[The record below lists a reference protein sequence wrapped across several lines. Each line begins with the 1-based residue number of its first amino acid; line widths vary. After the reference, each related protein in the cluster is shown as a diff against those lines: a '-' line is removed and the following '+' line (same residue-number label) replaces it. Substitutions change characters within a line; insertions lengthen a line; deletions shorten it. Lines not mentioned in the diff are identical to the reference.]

1 MESLRLMWAVMVREM
16 RILWKNP
23 IYGFCMVV
31 FPIMVVAFFTSMM
44 EAGAPEDLPIGIVDA
59 DNTTT
64 TRTLARRLDAFQST
78 KIVDAYPTVAEARH
92 AVQRNEIFGFL
103 YFPKGTTEK
112 LMAGRQPTISYYYS
126 MAAKMSGSLVMKD
139 LKVIST
145 LGSAA
150 LGQATLRARGAT
162 DAQIQTFLQP
172 IAIDL
177 HMVANPWSN
186 YNVYLSTVFVP
197 GIIMLFVFLITA
209 YSIGT
214 ELKFQRSREWVET
227 AGGNMLIAIL
237 GKFLPQTLIW
247 LAVFLGFEYYF
258 YGVVH
263 FPYEGGAW
271 QMVLL
276 AFMAVGAS
284 QGFGVFAFGLMPSL
298 RMSMSIC
305 SLWAV
310 LSLSMAGS
318 AFPVMGMDTPLQS
331 LSWLFPLRHYY
342 MVYQISV
349 FNGYPLLES
358 WFHFAALAAFM
369 LLPWLVVGKIKNAML
384 NYVYIP

>member
-1 MESLRLMWAVMVREM
+1 MIREM
-16 RILWKNP
+16 RILWKNH

-31 FPIMVVAFFTSMM
+31 FPIVIAAFFTSVL
-44 EAGAPEDLPIGIVDA
+44 EIGVPTDVPIGIVDA

-64 TRTLARRLDAFQST
+64 TRSLARRLDAFQVT

-92 AVQRNEIFGFL
+92 AVQRDEILGFI
-103 YFPKGTTEK
+103 YFPKGITEE
-112 LMAGRQPTISYYYS
+112 LMAGRQPTVSYYYS
-126 MAAKMSGSLVMKD
+126 MASKMSGALVMRD
-139 LKVIST
+139 LRVISS

-150 LGQATLRARGAT
+150 VGQATLRARGAT
-162 DAQIQTFLQP
+162 DDQIQTFLQP
-172 IAIDL
+172 IAVDL
-177 HMVANPWSN
+177 HMIANPWSN
-186 YNVYLSTVFVP
+186 YNVYLSTTFVP
-197 GIIMLFVFLITA
+197 GIILLFIFLITA

-214 ELKFQRSREWVET
+214 ELKFKRSKEWVET
-227 AGGNMLIAIL
+227 AGGNMLIALI

-258 YGVVH
+258 YGFMH

-276 AFMAVGAS
+276 AAMAVLAA
-284 QGFGVFAFGLMPSL
+284 QGFGVFVFGLIPSL

-318 AFPVMGMDTPLQS
+318 AFPVMGMDGPLQS

-342 MVYQISV
+342 MIYQISV
-349 FNGYPLLES
+349 FNGFPLLES

-369 LLPWLVVGKIKNAML
+369 LLPWIVIGKIKNAML

>member
-1 MESLRLMWAVMVREM
+1 MVREM

-92 AVQRNEIFGFL
+92 AMQRNEIFGFL

-150 LGQATLRARGAT
+150 LGQATLRACGAT

-227 AGGNMLIAIL
+227 AGGNILIAIL

>member
-1 MESLRLMWAVMVREM
+1 MVREM

-44 EAGAPEDLPIGIVDA
+44 EVGVPEDLPIGIVDA

-150 LGQATLRARGAT
+150 VGQATLRARGAT

>member
-1 MESLRLMWAVMVREM
+1 MVREM

-92 AVQRNEIFGFL
+92 AMQRNEIFGFL

-150 LGQATLRARGAT
+150 VGQATLRARGAT

>member
-1 MESLRLMWAVMVREM
+1 MVREM

-44 EAGAPEDLPIGIVDA
+44 EVGVPEDLPIGIVDA

-112 LMAGRQPTISYYYS
+112 MMAGRQPTISYYYS

-162 DAQIQTFLQP
+162 DGQIQAFLQP

-247 LAVFLGFEYYF
+247 LAVFLGFQYYF

>member
-1 MESLRLMWAVMVREM
+1 MVREM

-44 EAGAPEDLPIGIVDA
+44 EVGVPEDLPIGIVDA

-150 LGQATLRARGAT
+150 VGQATLRARGAT

-227 AGGNMLIAIL
+227 AGGNILIAIL

>member
-1 MESLRLMWAVMVREM
+1 MVREM

-44 EAGAPEDLPIGIVDA
+44 EVGVPEDLPIGIVDA

-112 LMAGRQPTISYYYS
+112 MMAGRQPTISYYYS

-162 DAQIQTFLQP
+162 DGQIQAFLQP
-172 IAIDL
+172 ITIDL

>member
-1 MESLRLMWAVMVREM
+1 MERLSLLWAVMVREM

-44 EAGAPEDLPIGIVDA
+44 EVGVPEDRPIGIVDA

-112 LMAGRQPTISYYYS
+112 MMAGRQPTISYYYS

-150 LGQATLRARGAT
+150 VGQATLRARGAT
-162 DAQIQTFLQP
+162 DAQIQAFLQP
-172 IAIDL
+172 ISIDL

-247 LAVFLGFEYYF
+247 LAVFLGFQYYF

-263 FPYEGGAW
+263 FPFEGGAW

-318 AFPVMGMDTPLQS
+318 AFPIMGMDGPLQS

-342 MVYQISV
+342 MIYQISV
-349 FNGYPLLES
+349 FNGFPLLES

-369 LLPWLVVGKIKNAML
+369 LLPWLVVG
-384 NYVYIP
+384 

>member
-1 MESLRLMWAVMVREM
+1 MVREM

-162 DAQIQTFLQP
+162 DGQIQAFLQP
-172 IAIDL
+172 ITIDL

-227 AGGNMLIAIL
+227 AGGNILIAIL

>member
-1 MESLRLMWAVMVREM
+1 MVREM

-23 IYGFCMVV
+23 IYVFCMVV

-44 EAGAPEDLPIGIVDA
+44 EVGVPENLPIGIVDA

-112 LMAGRQPTISYYYS
+112 MMAGRQPTISYYYS

-150 LGQATLRARGAT
+150 VGQATLRARGAT
-162 DAQIQTFLQP
+162 DTQIQAFLQP

-247 LAVFLGFEYYF
+247 LAVFLGFQYYF

-263 FPYEGGAW
+263 FPFEGGAW

-284 QGFGVFAFGLMPSL
+284 QGFGIFAFGLMPSL

-318 AFPVMGMDTPLQS
+318 AFPIMGMDGPLQS

-342 MVYQISV
+342 MIYQISV
-349 FNGYPLLES
+349 FNGFPLLES

-369 LLPWLVVGKIKNAML
+369 VLPWLVVGKIKNAML

>member
-1 MESLRLMWAVMVREM
+1 MVREM

-92 AVQRNEIFGFL
+92 AMQRNEIFGFL

-162 DAQIQTFLQP
+162 DGQIQAFLQP

-237 GKFLPQTLIW
+237 GKFLPQTLVW
-247 LAVFLGFEYYF
+247 LAVFLGFQYYF

-318 AFPVMGMDTPLQS
+318 AFPVMGMDGPLQS

-349 FNGYPLLES
+349 FNGFPLLES